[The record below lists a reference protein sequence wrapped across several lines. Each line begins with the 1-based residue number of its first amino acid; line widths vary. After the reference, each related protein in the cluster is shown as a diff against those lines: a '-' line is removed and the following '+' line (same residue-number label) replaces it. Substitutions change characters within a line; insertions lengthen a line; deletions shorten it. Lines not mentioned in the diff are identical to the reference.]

1 MISEERDMAE
11 PTQGP
16 SFVPALHYKKPLE
29 ALDWLEKA
37 FGFERTML
45 IMGDDQDERM
55 LHAQM
60 SFGDGTIM
68 VGGEWTDTAA
78 SPLSTGG
85 RCTQDVHVYLS
96 DDIDAH
102 CARARAAGA
111 KIVEAPEDQFY
122 GARTYRA
129 LDPEGHMWT
138 FSQHVRTVSREEM
151 EAKSGLKFRD

>member
-1 MISEERDMAE
+1 MAE
-11 PTQGP
+11 QTREP
-16 SFVPALHYKKPLE
+16 SFIPALHYKKPLA

-45 IMGDDQDERM
+45 IMGDDQDENM

-60 SFGDGTIM
+60 SFGDGMIM

-78 SPLSTGG
+78 SPLSVGG
-85 RCTQDVHVYLS
+85 RCTQDVHVSLS
-96 DDIDAH
+96 EDIDSH

-111 KIVEAPEDQFY
+111 KIFAEPEDQFY

-138 FSQHVRTVSREEM
+138 FSQHVRTVSREDM
-151 EAKSGLKFRD
+151 EKASGLKFRD